1 MKIKSANGGKK
12 YELQFNRSF
21 LRELLQSSSGKKF
34 LFQRSDETD
43 IKDEGDHYQLAI
55 DLPSIK
61 KEDIKLALD
70 DGYLTVSAS
79 FNREDKENNGKYLHR
94 ERHYGNYSRSF
105 YVGDQVK
112 EEDIKA
118 KLDEGVLRLSIRKT
132 EEKEADSKKFISIE

>member
-1 MKIKSANGGKK
+1 MSYSLIDPFFENFFNHRQERNSYFNEVMK
-12 YELQFNRSF
+12 
-21 LRELLQSSSGKKF
+21 
-34 LFQRSDETD
+34 TD

-132 EEKEADSKKFISIE
+132 EEKETDSKKFISIE

>member
-1 MKIKSANGGKK
+1 MSYSLIDPFFENFFNHRQERNSYFNEVMK
-12 YELQFNRSF
+12 
-21 LRELLQSSSGKKF
+21 
-34 LFQRSDETD
+34 TD

>member
-1 MKIKSANGGKK
+1 MSYSLIDPFFENFFNHRQERNSYFNEVMK
-12 YELQFNRSF
+12 
-21 LRELLQSSSGKKF
+21 
-34 LFQRSDETD
+34 TD

-79 FNREDKENNGKYLHR
+79 FNREGKENNGKYLHR

-118 KLDEGVLRLSIRKT
+118 KLDEGVLHLSIRKA

>member
-1 MKIKSANGGKK
+1 MSYSLIDPFFENFFNHRQERNSYFNEVMK
-12 YELQFNRSF
+12 
-21 LRELLQSSSGKKF
+21 
-34 LFQRSDETD
+34 TD

-118 KLDEGVLRLSIRKT
+118 KLNEGVLRLSIRKT

>member
-1 MKIKSANGGKK
+1 MSYSLIDPFFENFFNHRQERNSYFNEVMK
-12 YELQFNRSF
+12 
-21 LRELLQSSSGKKF
+21 
-34 LFQRSDETD
+34 TD

-118 KLDEGVLRLSIRKT
+118 KLDEGVLRLSIRKA
-132 EEKEADSKKFISIE
+132 EEKEAASKKFISIE

>member
-1 MKIKSANGGKK
+1 MSYSLIDPFFENFFNHRQERNSYFNEVMK
-12 YELQFNRSF
+12 
-21 LRELLQSSSGKKF
+21 
-34 LFQRSDETD
+34 TD

-118 KLDEGVLRLSIRKT
+118 KLDEGVLRLSIRKA
-132 EEKEADSKKFISIE
+132 EEKEVDSKKFISIE

>member
-1 MKIKSANGGKK
+1 MSYSLIDPFFENFFNHRQERNSYFNEVMK
-12 YELQFNRSF
+12 
-21 LRELLQSSSGKKF
+21 
-34 LFQRSDETD
+34 TD

-132 EEKEADSKKFISIE
+132 EEKEVASKKFISIE

>member
-1 MKIKSANGGKK
+1 MSYSLIDPFFENFFNHRQERNSYFNEVMK
-12 YELQFNRSF
+12 
-21 LRELLQSSSGKKF
+21 
-34 LFQRSDETD
+34 TD

-118 KLDEGVLRLSIRKT
+118 KLDEGVLRISIRKT

>member
-1 MKIKSANGGKK
+1 MSYSLIDPFFENFFNHRQERNSYFNEVMK
-12 YELQFNRSF
+12 
-21 LRELLQSSSGKKF
+21 
-34 LFQRSDETD
+34 TD

-70 DGYLTVSAS
+70 DG
-79 FNREDKENNGKYLHR
+79 HR

-118 KLDEGVLRLSIRKT
+118 KLDEGVLHLSIRKA